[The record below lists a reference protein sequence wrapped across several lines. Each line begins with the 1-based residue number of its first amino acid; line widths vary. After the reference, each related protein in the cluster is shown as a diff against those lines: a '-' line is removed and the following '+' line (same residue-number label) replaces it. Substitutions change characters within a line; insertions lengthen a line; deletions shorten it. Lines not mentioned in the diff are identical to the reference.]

1 MLCVVIEK
9 CSSPIGDG
17 NSKSVIAEATAR
29 LLIEKCSSPIGDG
42 NCMKLSCIG
51 RNRFIEKC
59 SSPIGDGNDRVENCM

>member
-42 NCMKLSCIG
+42 NLTKAFDDRALG
-51 RNRFIEKC
+51 LIEKC
-59 SSPIGDGNDRVENCM
+59 SSPIGDGNYVLHV